1 MSDIFK
7 ALVINQEGENFFR
20 EVKEQSFD
28 FLNEGDVLVKI
39 QYSDLNYKDALILK
53 DGAKLVK
60 EFPRIPG
67 IDFAG
72 TVAKSNTDDFKEGD
86 EVILT
91 GCRVGELF
99 HGGFSQY
106 ARVKKEFLIKKPS
119 GMSAKQAMMMGT
131 AGFTAMLCAFAVKAK
146 EELLLQSKVNDVLVT
161 GSTGGVGMVAVN
173 ILSKMGCNVTAITG
187 KPEKADYLK
196 ELGAKTVLDRKEF
209 EGEPRLIGKGTW
221 DGVVDTVG
229 GNILANAIS
238 QTRLKGIVAVCGNAS
253 GTNKLNTS
261 VVPFYIRA
269 VKLWGV
275 DSVNVSNKRKE
286 FVWGEVPSLVDFS
299 IIEKSIKI
307 VGLEELLTVFPEML
321 EGKLKN
327 RILVDVNK

>member
-327 RILVDVNK
+327 KILVDVNK

>member
-1 MSDIFK
+1 MSETFK
-7 ALVINQEGENFFR
+7 ALVINQEGENFSR
-20 EVKEQSFD
+20 EVKDVGFD
-28 FLNEGDVLVKI
+28 FINDGEVLVKI
-39 QYSDLNYKDALILK
+39 NYSDLNYKDALVLK

-67 IDFAG
+67 IDFSG
-72 TVAKSNTDDFKEGD
+72 TVAESNSEEFKEGD

-106 ARVKKEFLIKKPS
+106 ARVKKEFLIKKPD
-119 GMSAKQAMMMGT
+119 GINLKQAMMMGT

-161 GSTGGVGMVAVN
+161 GPTGGVGMVAVN

-187 KPEKADYLK
+187 KPEKTEYLK

-286 FVWGEVPSLVDFS
+286 FVWGEVPNLVDFS

-307 VGLEELLTVFPEML
+307 VGLEELLNVFPEML

-327 RILVDVNK
+327 KILVDVNK

>member
-1 MSDIFK
+1 MPETFK
-7 ALVINQEGENFFR
+7 ALVINQEGENFSQ
-20 EVKEQSFD
+20 EVKELNFD
-28 FLNEGDVLVKI
+28 FLNEGEVLVKI

-67 IDFAG
+67 IDFSG
-72 TVAKSNTDDFKEGD
+72 TVVESESDEFKEGD

-119 GMSAKQAMMMGT
+119 GIDLKQAMMMGT

-196 ELGAKTVLDRKEF
+196 ELGANTVLDRKEF